1 MAEQITG
8 LTAAWLPKD
17 GIQLKW
23 TAATDVTVSSS
34 YQVYVL
40 EDADKA
46 IPNWVPVVVLSSN
59 VSRSIYETVYSL
71 SEPITSYLYQFPK
84 TIKPINSYAFSI
96 VHVDS
101 TGASSTPA
109 TISVFNTSPIQV
121 YGPPHLKTSI
131 NIDSYGQFAVNPQ
144 DSYEEVS
151 ENVSVVLGTIV
162 GGRPTVPGFG
172 IPDLP
177 LNEINAMQIQ
187 SAVNRWEPRANAIVS
202 LNYDNNNHAY
212 LSVKIKESQ
221 GTL

>member
-8 LTAAWLPKD
+8 LTATWLPKD

-23 TAATDVTVSSS
+23 TAPTDVSVGSS
-34 YQVYVL
+34 YQIYVL
-40 EDADKA
+40 QDADKI
-46 IPNWVPVVVLSSN
+46 IPNWVPVVVLASN
-59 VSRSIYETVYSL
+59 VSRSIYETSYSL
-71 SEPITSYLYQFPK
+71 SEPITSYLYQFPQ
-84 TIKPINSYAFSI
+84 TINPINSYAFNI
-96 VHVDS
+96 IHVDS
-101 TGASSTPA
+101 TGVSSTPA
-109 TISVFNTSPIQV
+109 TVSVFSASPIQV

-131 NIDSYGQFAVNPQ
+131 NIDSYGQFAVSPQ

-151 ENVSVVLGTIV
+151 ENVSIVLGTIM

-187 SAVNRWEPRANAIVS
+187 SAVNRWEPRANAVVS

-212 LSVKIKESQ
+212 LSVKIKDSQ
-221 GTL
+221 GNL